1 VTSLADSEPAEN
13 PSRES
18 LLRVSDGTE
27 VGTGGASQIATSDL
41 WMQTRRWID
50 EPKHRKILGWS
61 IFALG
66 AATYLMLF
74 GIPYSADVIL
84 LWVSAALF
92 VSTIGDARRTGRA
105 IIKDW
110 LPLYLVLALYALL
123 RGYASDTL
131 WGPFVRPQ
139 VWFDTHVFGGV
150 DPTVQLQR
158 WLFNSHQVSV
168 LDYAVW
174 FTYTTHFFASFVIA
188 GVLWKV
194 DYPRFRRFVALFVGL
209 TLLGYV
215 TYVLYPAMPPW
226 LASQSGHLPAT
237 TRIVP
242 FVWSHLGIHQA
253 AAIFTGGNRFDNN
266 IAAMP
271 SLHAAYPMLICLFF
285 WSRANRWF
293 RALLVAYVLAMAF
306 TLVYAGEHFVID
318 EFVGWTYAAVVFVV
332 GSRLFDRWEA
342 RQRHP
347 AHAHRH
353 DSPPIIENSE
363 VLEQA

>member
-1 VTSLADSEPAEN
+1 VTSLADSGPAEK
-13 PSRES
+13 PDREPQ
-18 LLRVSDGTE
+18 LRLSD
-27 VGTGGASQIATSDL
+27 ANDL
-41 WMQTRRWID
+41 WSDTACPGDGRPGSWARRWLD
-50 EPKHRKILGWS
+50 QPRHRKVIGWS
-61 IFALG
+61 VFAV
-66 AATYLMLF
+66 AAAAYLILF

-84 LWVSAALF
+84 LWITAALF
-92 VSTIGDARRTGRA
+92 VSTLGESRRWGRGV
-105 IIKDW
+105 IRDW

-158 WLFNSHQVSV
+158 WLFNPHDVSV
-168 LDYAVW
+168 LDYAAW
-174 FTYTTHFFASFVIA
+174 ATYTSHFFASLVIA
-188 GVLWKV
+188 AVLWKV
-194 DYPRFRRFVALFVGL
+194 DYPRFRRFVALFVSL

-226 LASQSGHLPAT
+226 LASETGHLPAT

-253 AAIFTGGNRFDNN
+253 AALFTGGNRFDNN

-293 RALLVAYVLAMAF
+293 RTLLVAYVLAMAF
-306 TLVYAGEHFVID
+306 TLVYTGEHFVID

-332 GSRLFDRWEA
+332 GSRLLDRWDIR
-342 RQRHP
+342 RQRLASP
-347 AHAHRH
+347 AGGNSA
-353 DSPPIIENSE
+353 PIVENSRI
-363 VLEQA
+363 LERT